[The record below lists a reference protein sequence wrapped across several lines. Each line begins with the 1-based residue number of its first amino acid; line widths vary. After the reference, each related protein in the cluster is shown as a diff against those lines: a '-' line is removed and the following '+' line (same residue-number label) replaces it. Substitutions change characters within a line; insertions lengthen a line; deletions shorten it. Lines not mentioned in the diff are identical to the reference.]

1 MSPKTDWIN
10 YTPYELRVVGSFI
23 YLNQREK
30 AHKMLDFFFDDQRPK
45 EWNHWAEVVWKNIDD
60 PRFIGDMP
68 HTWVGSDYINAIR
81 AMFVYED
88 DLDTS
93 LILGAGL
100 KEEWIDSPEGISV
113 SEMPTYYGDV
123 SYTIKKSQNGYK
135 IDLSGNIEIP
145 KNKIIFRN
153 FKTETPSRVLIDGVT
168 SKRYNLNEIVI
179 DKIPSSILITY

>member
-1 MSPKTDWIN
+1 MSANADWVN

-30 AHKMLDFFFDDQRPK
+30 AHKMLDFFFNDQRP
-45 EWNHWAEVVWKNIDD
+45 ETWNHWAEVVWKNIDE

-68 HTWVGSDYINAIR
+68 HTWVGSDYINAVR

-100 KEEWIDSPEGISV
+100 KEEWIDSPEGVKISQ
-113 SEMPTYYGDV
+113 MPTYYGDV
-123 SYTIKKSQNGYK
+123 NYSVRKSKNGYE
-135 IDLSGNIEIP
+135 INISGDLQIP
-145 KNKIIFRN
+145 SNKIIFKN
-153 FKTETPSRVLIDGVT
+153 FNKDMPSNVLINGEE
-168 SKRYNLNEIVI
+168 SKSFNQKE
-179 DKIPSSILITY
+179 ILIHKVPVKLLISY